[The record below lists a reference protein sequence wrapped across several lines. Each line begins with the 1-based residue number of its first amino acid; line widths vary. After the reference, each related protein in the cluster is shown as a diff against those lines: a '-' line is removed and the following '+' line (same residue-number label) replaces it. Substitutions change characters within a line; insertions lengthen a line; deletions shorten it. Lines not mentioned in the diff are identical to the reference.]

1 MLSNTEQIAKSE
13 KNMDGTGGE
22 LFLSTTYPLGA
33 FGKSEPR
40 GQSPQQGRYRLHEG
54 LFVSRCAHCWQNTN
68 TSSAFSSKFA
78 PASTLL
84 RSSISW

>member
-22 LFLSTTYPLGA
+22 LFLSTTCPLGA

-40 GQSPQQGRYRLHEG
+40 WQRPQQGPLPT
-54 LFVSRCAHCWQNTN
+54 A
-68 TSSAFSSKFA
+68 
-78 PASTLL
+78 
-84 RSSISW
+84 